1 MTRNVLIS
9 FLCLIFFA
17 LHSAPSTA
25 ASFCPTDLPSSSWD
39 DCYGSAKLP
48 NGDVYDGLWVNGKPE
63 GQISSSSETTIP
75 VVDESEPKRLA
86 LLIGNA
92 DYSSAPLANPVND
105 IILLSDALS
114 SLGFEI
120 YEHRNADQ
128 KTMKRAIKKFGEQ
141 LRLAGQN
148 AVGFFYFSGHGLQ
161 IKGKNYLQPI
171 GAQFESPADVDIEM
185 VSATAI
191 LEQMKFARNGV
202 NIVVLDACRSNPF
215 PTGFRSVRNGLAIM
229 DAPTGSILAYATAP
243 GTIAY
248 DGSGDNSPY
257 AGALAKN
264 MMIPNRPIES
274 VFKMVRQSVMDE
286 TGKKQVPWET
296 SSLLGEFVF
305 NNSE

>member
-1 MTRNVLIS
+1 MKANALAS
-9 FLCLIFFA
+9 FLCFIFFA
-17 LHSAPSTA
+17 LYSAPSTA

-63 GQISSSSETTIP
+63 GQISSSSDTMIP
-75 VVDESEPKRLA
+75 IVGESEPKRLA

-248 DGSGDNSPY
+248 DGSGNNSPY
-257 AGALAKN
+257 AGALAKS
-264 MMIPNRPIES
+264 MMVPNRPIES

-305 NNSE
+305 NNSK

>member
-1 MTRNVLIS
+1 MKKNALVS
-9 FLCLIFFA
+9 FCCFIFFT
-17 LHSAPSTA
+17 LHSAPLTA

-48 NGDVYDGLWVNGKPE
+48 KGDVYDGLWVNGKPE
-63 GQISSSSETTIP
+63 GQIASSSQTTNPI
-75 VVDESEPKRLA
+75 VDEPEPKRLA

-92 DYSSAPLANPVND
+92 DYSSAPLRDPVND
-105 IILLSDALS
+105 IILLGDALN
-114 SLGFEI
+114 SLRFEI
-120 YEHRNADQ
+120 TEHRNADQ

-141 LRLAGQN
+141 LSLAGPN

-161 IKGKNYLQPI
+161 INGKNYLQPI
-171 GAQFESPADVDIEM
+171 GAQVEKPADVDIEM
-185 VSATAI
+185 VSAGAI

-202 NIVVLDACRSNPF
+202 NIVALDACRSNPF

-243 GTIAY
+243 GTVAY

-257 AGALAKN
+257 VGALAES
-264 MMIPNRPIES
+264 MMIPDRQIES

-305 NNSE
+305 NNKE